1 MASNLYTLSFSAPY
15 LGLAQSSYKD
25 DNNAIG
31 NNNVFSRI
39 HNCSLYNQNGVSNS
53 PSLENKATGELIHNI
68 TDYCVKTD
76 LAYGISNNKIYSIA
90 KDKTIT
96 EVHTII
102 GGNNVYGNSLALIGD
117 YLYYFYNTTN
127 GYNIGRY
134 DLNNTWEDTFSATT
148 ISGSPITT
156 NISSGINSKIP
167 NKTISV
173 GGDMVSSANYCYFAN
188 GYKLGYILSNQNKI
202 ETSYLTFPKQEE
214 ISDITS
220 FNGYLLVATSN
231 VISYK
236 GDSCIY
242 FISTVP
248 ETTTQGAVKGYIR
261 VNGKIGCLISDNGT
275 LYVVYST
282 ENDITRVAYLNG
294 STLVDITSFKGKLPN
309 CFQRTKVLDFIML
322 KSGTNIVAIGNSAI
336 GLGITTY
343 NYESCNDDNGC
354 VSAPFNSLIISS
366 TELINNSVR
375 FISSSNY
382 NEDSYIETLTIN
394 ADKIDNVSTLNSV
407 LINTNPLL
415 NGEELDVDFYVDG
428 VYHKTAK
435 INNPSG
441 RQEIGAPNNV
451 KTLKLVIKWK
461 TNKQVIIKNISF
473 KFNTNE
479 FSNE

>member
-1 MASNLYTLSFSAPY
+1 MASNLYTLNFSAPY

-39 HNCSLYNQNGVSNS
+39 HNCSLYNQNGISNS
-53 PSLENKATGELIHNI
+53 PLMEDRAVGELLHNI

-96 EVHTII
+96 EVHTIT
-102 GGNNVYGNSLALIGD
+102 GGNNKYGNSLALIGD

-156 NISSGINSKIP
+156 NISSGINSKLP
-167 NKTISV
+167 NKIISV

-242 FISTVP
+242 FISTIP
-248 ETTTQGAVKGYIR
+248 ETTTQSAVKGYIH
-261 VNGKIGCLISDNGT
+261 VNGKIGCLFSDNGT
-275 LYVVYST
+275 LYVIYST
-282 ENDITRVAYLNG
+282 EDSVVRIAYLNG
-294 STLVDITSFKGKLPN
+294 STLVDITSFEGSLPN
-309 CFQRTKVLDFIML
+309 CFQKTKVMDFLMF
-322 KSGTNIVAIGNSAI
+322 KSCPNIVAIGNSAV
-336 GLGITTY
+336 GLGISTY
-343 NYESCNDDNGC
+343 NYENCYDDNGC
-354 VSAPFNSLIISS
+354 IAAPFNSLIISGERQVNYAVS
-366 TELINNSVR
+366 FITNDYNS
-375 FISSSNY
+375 
-382 NEDSYIETLTIN
+382 DSYIETLTIN
-394 ADKIDNVSTLNSV
+394 ADKIDNISTLNSV

-415 NGEELDVDFYVDG
+415 NGEELEVDFYVDG
-428 VYHKTAK
+428 VYHKTVK
-435 INNPSG
+435 VNNPSG
-441 RQEIGAPNNV
+441 RQEIGAPNNI